1 MIFMGRLAA
10 IFMLAS
16 VAGCAS
22 VISGTSQTLTLDT
35 IPSGADCSLTRKG
48 LVIGRV
54 NPTPGAVYVQR
65 THDDITVSCT
75 KEGYQTGSFLNKSG
89 LEAAT
94 FGNIIL
100 GGLVGVFID
109 AASGANNKYD
119 EKVRIVLAET
129 DATKA
134 VTAPPA
140 GAMSSSVEFH
150 CPSSGT
156 TIKASGGRLFRF
168 TDENGLRCGYTDETG
183 DRHERYALVAD
194 AIGRIKKK
202 DLDGLWPL
210 KVGKTV
216 EFSVFDATP
225 RATADRPV
233 VRNYQETFT
242 VARQQRITVAAGTF
256 DTFVVEWREKG
267 STPTNRTEALATLW
281 YAPQVGYFV
290 KSSVQVL
297 DADPNDPYATSAYDG
312 LKYEATEIAMPNG
325 QRLPT
330 AMSEPALQTTPAA
343 SDAPQAGPATTSEE
357 RLKTLQ
363 QLRDQNLITPEE
375 YNARRKMIL
384 NEL

>member
-1 MIFMGRLAA
+1 
-10 IFMLAS
+10 
-16 VAGCAS
+16 
-22 VISGTSQTLTLDT
+22 
-35 IPSGADCSLTRKG
+35 

-54 NPTPGAVYVQR
+54 NPTPGVVYVQR
-65 THDDITVSCT
+65 THDDITVSRT

-109 AASGANNKYD
+109 AASGASNKYD

-140 GAMSSSVEFH
+140 GAMSSSVEFR

-194 AIGRIKKK
+194 AISRINKK

-281 YAPQVGYFV
+281 YAPQVGYW
-290 KSSVQVL
+290 
-297 DADPNDPYATSAYDG
+297 
-312 LKYEATEIAMPNG
+312 
-325 QRLPT
+325 
-330 AMSEPALQTTPAA
+330 
-343 SDAPQAGPATTSEE
+343 
-357 RLKTLQ
+357 
-363 QLRDQNLITPEE
+363 
-375 YNARRKMIL
+375 
-384 NEL
+384 